1 MRTTPHK
8 NYFVPS
14 YPNRG
19 VTFVGGQGAYLIEK
33 NGSKYLDFGSNYGVS
48 IFGYNHPRITRT
60 LDDQLHRLV
69 SLHSSFESDVRHE
82 AARALVEQCGG
93 KMSRVFFSNSG
104 SEAVEA
110 ALKFAKLFSSTSRFI
125 AFQNS
130 YHGKTLGSLSATS
143 GEKYRQA
150 FEPLL
155 WNFTHVQLGDKNGL
169 EEAVKGEVAA
179 IILEPVQGEG
189 GLHAAGSEYLE
200 HLQELCTKRNI
211 LLIVDEI
218 QCGTGRTGTFLAS
231 DQYGLTPDIIC
242 LGKGIAGGISVG
254 VTLVSESV
262 AARIPLHVHTTTF
275 GGNPLTSAGI
285 VAVLKEFEDG
295 RVLQHISDIGAY
307 FLKQLKTLTHPSI
320 VEVRGTGFMLGMELR
335 ENVTSVLKAL
345 QEHRI
350 IAIPAGSHIV
360 RFLPPYIV
368 TKKDVDT
375 VISALKEIFGQL
387 R

>member
-1 MRTTPHK
+1 MGATLHN

-14 YPNRG
+14 YPDRG
-19 VTFVGGQGAYLIEK
+19 ITFVGGDGQYLIEK
-33 NGSKYLDFGSNYGVS
+33 NGTKYLDFGSNYGVS
-48 IFGYNHPRITRT
+48 IFGYNHPRITRA
-60 LDDQLHRLV
+60 LEDQLHRLV
-69 SLHSSFESDVRHE
+69 SLHGSFGSDIREE
-82 AARALVEQCGG
+82 AARAVVERCGG
-93 KMSRVFFSNSG
+93 KTSRVFFSNSG

-110 ALKFAKLFSSTSRFI
+110 ALKFAKVSTGKSHFV
-125 AFQNS
+125 AFDRS

-155 WNFTHVQLGDKNGL
+155 WRFTHIPMDDKKSL
-169 EEAVKGEVAA
+169 DQAISRETAA
-179 IILEPVQGEG
+179 IIIEPVQGEG
-189 GLHAAGSEYLE
+189 GLYAAGREYLGY
-200 HLQELCTKRNI
+200 LQKICTKKNI
-211 LLIVDEI
+211 ILIVDEI

-231 DQYGLTPDIIC
+231 TPYGLTPDIVC
-242 LGKGIAGGISVG
+242 LGKGIAGGIPVG
-254 VTLVSESV
+254 VTLVSESI
-262 AARIPLHVHTTTF
+262 AGSIPLHLHTSTF

-285 VAVLKEFEDG
+285 VAVLKEFEDTA
-295 RVLQHISDIGAY
+295 LLSHIQDTGMY
-307 FLKQLKTLTHPSI
+307 FLKQLKTLSHPSI
-320 VEVRGTGFMLGMELR
+320 LDVRGAGLMLGIKLR
-335 ENVTSVLKAL
+335 DNVTPVLKAL

-368 TKKDVDT
+368 AKKDVDT